1 MSLLVV
7 GLNHRTAPIELR
19 EHVAFAPAQARE
31 AIQQLTREGVLE
43 EAVIVSTCNRSEV
56 YGVSALERKAVPAV
70 QSFVCQFHRVD
81 PQRLNGAFYHYL
93 EADAVRHLF
102 RVAAS
107 LDSMVLGEPHIL
119 GQVRQAFSMAL
130 ECRTTGLI
138 LNHLFQK
145 AAQVGKRVRS
155 ETEIGLRPTSVSAV
169 AVELA
174 TKIFGELGDR
184 SVLVVGAG
192 QMSQLTARGL
202 AMRGA
207 GRITVTNRSFDRATV
222 LAEQVGGRALPW
234 EQLVTSLK
242 IQDIVI
248 TSVQTDQY
256 IIRRDVIEQMMS
268 ERNHRPLFLID
279 LGLPRNIDP
288 DAEHVYN
295 VFLYN
300 LDDLQSIAARN
311 REAREKDIPKAER
324 IVEEEVRKFMR
335 WQESLSAVSTIK
347 SLRFKAERI
356 RQSELEAHLRR
367 LGPLSDR
374 QRNIIT
380 ALTLAIVNKI
390 LHEPTVRLKQSAD
403 KRHLESIRYLFDLDD
418 EE

>member
-70 QSFVCQFHRVD
+70 QSFVCRFHCVD

-174 TKIFGELGDR
+174 MKIFGELGDR

-207 GRITVTNRSFDRATV
+207 RRITVTNRSFDRATV

-356 RQSELEAHLRR
+356 RQSELETHLRR